1 MQSPDWND
9 SLNKLSVQALSS
21 NTWHKCF
28 AALTKFQTYLAD
40 TNQTLKWPIQTNV
53 VNGFVLWCEKRKN
66 IQPQSVKTYIFGLSK
81 IQQFLGFEKI
91 NFCRSIGEN
100 LLKVWEHNAKS
111 KSVRKGKMSLK
122 VLKKI
127 RKLAKLQFNN
137 YNFRTIWAACCLAFF
152 TSCRMGEL
160 LADKKTLFG
169 LDSTL
174 LCSDIELKKTELKIT
189 LKTSKTSNQPEKLYL
204 FSIPNEKFCPVKAL
218 NDLQLVQLNN
228 NTFNVSVP
236 VFRLDDNLNLTK
248 SFLNKWFK
256 KNKLNISSHSFRN
269 AIPTLL
275 AKHPDLATDEHV
287 KMWGRWRSN
296 TFTTYTKELMQSREN
311 GFSKKLSISYSSL
324 YFL

>member
-1 MQSPDWND
+1 MQSPNWNH

-21 NTWHKCF
+21 NTWHKYF

-40 TNQTLKWPIQTNV
+40 TNQILKWPIQTNV

-66 IQPQSVKTYIFGLSK
+66 IQPQSVKSYIFGLSK

-100 LLKVWEHNAKS
+100 LLKGWEHNAKS

-127 RKLAKLQFNN
+127 RKLAKQQFNN

-174 LCSDIELKKTELKIT
+174 LWSDIELKKTKLKIT

-204 FSIPNEKFCPVKAL
+204 FSITNKKFCPVKAL

-228 NTFNVSVP
+228 NTFNTSFP

-248 SFLNKWFK
+248 SFLNKWFR
-256 KNKLNISSHSFRN
+256 KNKLNISSHSFYN

-275 AKHPDLATDEHV
+275 AKHPDSATDEHV
-287 KMWGRWRSN
+287 KTWGRWRSN
-296 TFTTYTKELMQSREN
+296 TFTTYQRADAKQRKWL
-311 GFSKKLSISYSSL
+311 FKKIINLL
-324 YFL
+324 F